1 MKRNDIPGVEYPY
14 ERRGRVRRNYQQFFD
29 APYCLTVAIIF
40 WFQRDRKVE
49 ANATGEQ
56 GRGSQVV
63 TLAVYNFVRIRL
75 QVGTLYVGRIFC
87 WSPSCF

>member
-1 MKRNDIPGVEYPY
+1 MKRNDIPEGGGGESPMKGGAAS
-14 ERRGRVRRNYQQFFD
+14 ENYQHFFD

-40 WFQRDRKVE
+40 WFQRDRKAE

-63 TLAVYNFVRIRL
+63 TLAVYNFSRIRI
-75 QVGTLYVGRIFC
+75 QVGTLYVR
-87 WSPSCF
+87 

>member
-1 MKRNDIPGVEYPY
+1 MIFPGGGGESPMKGGAASE
-14 ERRGRVRRNYQQFFD
+14 NYQHFFD

-40 WFQRDRKVE
+40 WFQRDGKVE

-63 TLAVYNFVRIRL
+63 TLAVYNFARIRI
-75 QVGTLYVGRIFC
+75 QVGTLYVG
-87 WSPSCF
+87 